1 MANARRRSDTGS
13 ADRQR
18 RHHRR
23 VVNGRMVCLVEID
36 DTAVPLALIAAGFLA
51 ADAGDDR
58 RAIGRAIERLIQ
70 ALVAADASAH
80 EI

>member
-1 MANARRRSDTGS
+1 MIVS
-13 ADRQR
+13 
-18 RHHRR
+18 
-23 VVNGRMVCLVEID
+23 VEID

-58 RAIGRAIERLIQ
+58 QAIGHAIERLIE

-80 EI
+80 DG